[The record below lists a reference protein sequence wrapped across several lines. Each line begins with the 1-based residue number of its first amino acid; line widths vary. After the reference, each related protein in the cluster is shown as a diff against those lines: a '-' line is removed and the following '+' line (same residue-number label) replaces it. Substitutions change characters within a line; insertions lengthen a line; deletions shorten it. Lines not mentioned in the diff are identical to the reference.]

1 MLRSFFRNHLL
12 SFQPEPTSSNWPRP
26 AALLR
31 GIWRLGCRCDPRTCR
46 THRLRPLG
54 GIACA
59 HLVECRRGQAGL
71 RDRGVFRRTARMS
84 SRRCAIESSPTSPG
98 SLRLRRSPEQRVPRG
113 ELRGRDS
120 PPALGRA
127 RRGDSG
133 PTKRATGGT
142 SHGAIPTASPA
153 RLRHVGERSSRR
165 TAHRRLIERSD
176 VVIRPRGRGRAIRRT
191 FAARFRRLQE
201 SDRRRRRWCRWT
213 RSLCARR

>member
-142 SHGAIPTASPA
+142 SHGAIPTASPCA
-153 RLRHVGERSSRR
+153 TS
-165 TAHRRLIERSD
+165 
-176 VVIRPRGRGRAIRRT
+176 PRGRALIAPNCPSTVDRTIGRRHPSAGARTSHPADVCSTVSSPSGIRSPT
-191 FAARFRRLQE
+191 A
-201 SDRRRRRWCRWT
+201 
-213 RSLCARR
+213 